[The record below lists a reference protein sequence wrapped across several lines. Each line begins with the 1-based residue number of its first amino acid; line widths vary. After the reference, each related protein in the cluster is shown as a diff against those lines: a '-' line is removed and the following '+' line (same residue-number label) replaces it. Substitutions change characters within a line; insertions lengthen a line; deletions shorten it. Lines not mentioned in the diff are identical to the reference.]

1 MVVDDKSGAN
11 KTFNTGSN
19 IIADYSN
26 IPYSHIPYYTIN
38 SIGKNW
44 IFRYTLALAKDTLG
58 NVRGKYDNV
67 PIPDQ
72 IIKLDGDVLR
82 REGKEEKD
90 LLIKEIRDTL
100 EQTGLQAQM
109 KKQAE
114 NAKMMQEMFAKVPTL
129 IYIG

>member
-1 MVVDDKSGAN
+1 MG
-11 KTFNTGSN
+11 N
-19 IIADYSN
+19 I
-26 IPYSHIPYYTIN
+26 
-38 SIGKNW
+38 
-44 IFRYTLALAKDTLG
+44 
-58 NVRGKYDNV
+58 RGKYERI
-67 PIPDQ
+67 PIPDAE
-72 IIKLDGDVLR
+72 IKLDGDILR
-82 REGKEEKD
+82 REGKEEKE

>member
-1 MVVDDKSGAN
+1 M
-11 KTFNTGSN
+11 
-19 IIADYSN
+19 
-26 IPYSHIPYYTIN
+26 
-38 SIGKNW
+38 
-44 IFRYTLALAKDTLG
+44 ALAKETLG

-72 IIKLDGDVLR
+72 IIKLDGDLLR
-82 REGKEEKD
+82 REGKDERE
-90 LLIKEIRDTL
+90 LLIKELRDTL

-114 NAKMMQEMFAKVPTL
+114 NAKYMQEMFAKVPSL